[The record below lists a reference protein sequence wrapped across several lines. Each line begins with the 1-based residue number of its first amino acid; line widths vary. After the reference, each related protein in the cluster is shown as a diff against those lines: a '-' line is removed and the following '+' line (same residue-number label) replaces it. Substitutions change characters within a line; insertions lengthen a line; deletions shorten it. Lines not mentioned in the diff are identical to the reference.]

1 MKVGIVGA
9 GMVGGATANAL
20 VLTKVADEV
29 VLVDA
34 QPDRAIAEAEDVRH
48 ATPFVHNALVL
59 ASGYDGLKGAD
70 VVVLSAGVAQQSG
83 ETRLQLLE
91 RNAAVFGAIIPQVL
105 SAAPDCLLLVA
116 ANPVDIMTLI
126 AVRLSGLPPQ
136 RVIGSGTLL
145 DTARFRAR
153 LASHLDI
160 APSSI
165 HAYVLGE
172 HGDSEVLCWS
182 QAAVG
187 GMPAVQFAEQIGRPL
202 TAEVQTVIDED
213 VRRAAYRIIHG
224 KGATWYGIA
233 SGIARI
239 VGAIGGDE
247 RSVLTVSAVVEG
259 LGEGWPVALSL
270 PRVVG
275 RAGVLRTLD
284 PGLDADERRLL
295 ERSVVVLREAAG
307 THW

>member
-1 MKVGIVGA
+1 MKVGIVRA

-34 QPDRAIAEAEDVRH
+34 QPDQAIAEAEDVRH

-59 ASGYDGLKGAD
+59 ASGYDGPKGAE
-70 VVVLSAGVAQQSG
+70 VVVLSAGVAQRSG

-116 ANPVDIMTLI
+116 ANPVYIMTLI

-145 DTARFRAR
+145 DTAPFRAR
-153 LASHLDI
+153 RASHLDI
-160 APSSI
+160 APSSV

-187 GMPAVQFAEQIGRPL
+187 GMPTGQFAEQIGRHS
-202 TAEVQTVIDED
+202 
-213 VRRAAYRIIHG
+213 R
-224 KGATWYGIA
+224 
-233 SGIARI
+233 
-239 VGAIGGDE
+239 
-247 RSVLTVSAVVEG
+247 
-259 LGEGWPVALSL
+259 
-270 PRVVG
+270 PRC
-275 RAGVLRTLD
+275 R
-284 PGLDADERRLL
+284 P
-295 ERSVVVLREAAG
+295 
-307 THW
+307 